1 MVNPD
6 TAALSIWH
14 GLAPTFWHQFTRL
27 GEAQLLLPALLLAT
41 VWLARRPGGGRL
53 AVVWLV
59 ATTAAALLTTVTK
72 VAFIGYGVGYAP
84 LDFTGISGHA
94 MFAAAVL
101 PPLVLLAGSAGAGVG
116 AGAGEIAVAGAGD
129 AAQRRRLLVAGY
141 LLAGAVAVSRV
152 MVGAHSWSEV
162 VAGAALGALSS
173 GVVLASNRMP
183 AARLARWLPVALVA
197 WGLVA
202 VAAAPPS
209 ATHDL
214 VTRLALAQ
222 SGRAQPYHR
231 WEMQR
236 DHRLRQLRSDRLHP
250 PGGDRV
256 HPPGGDRMHPPGAG
270 LAPGLARVCHLP
282 HSPLM
287 KSTT

>member
-14 GLAPTFWHQFTRL
+14 GLAPTFWHQLTRL

-53 AVVWLV
+53 AVLWLA
-59 ATTAAALLTTVTK
+59 ATATAALLTTATK

-101 PPLVLLAGSAGAGVG
+101 PPLVLLAGSAGSG
-116 AGAGEIAVAGAGD
+116 AGAGVGTGDMAGAGAGD

-173 GVVLASNRMP
+173 GMVLASNRMP
-183 AARLARWLPVALVA
+183 AVRLARWLPVVLVA

-209 ATHDL
+209 TTHDL

-222 SGRAQPYHR
+222 SGRTQPYHR

-236 DHRLRQLRSDRLHP
+236 EYRLHQLRSDRLNL
-250 PGGDRV
+250 PGADRT
-256 HPPGGDRMHPPGAG
+256 HPPGAG
-270 LAPGLARVCHLP
+270 LAPGLGAGPGAGSLQPR
-282 HSPLM
+282 
-287 KSTT
+287 

>member
-1 MVNPD
+1 MDNPN
-6 TAALSIWH
+6 TAALSLWH
-14 GLAPTFWHQFTRL
+14 DLTPSFWHQLTRL

-41 VWLARRPGGGRL
+41 VWLARRPGGGRPAVGWL
-53 AVVWLV
+53 A
-59 ATTAAALLTTVTK
+59 ATSIAALLTTATK
-72 VAFIGYGVGYAP
+72 VAFIGYGIGYAP

-116 AGAGEIAVAGAGD
+116 AGVGAGAGVGTGVRAGTGAGGGAGQGD
-129 AAQRRRLLVAGY
+129 AAQRRCLLVAGY

-173 GVVLASNRMP
+173 GVVLASSRMP
-183 AARLARWLPVALVA
+183 AARLARWLPVALAA

-202 VAAAPPS
+202 VAAAPRS
-209 ATHDL
+209 VTHDL

-236 DHRLRQLRSDRLHP
+236 DHWLRQPRNDHLLP
-250 PGGDRV
+250 PGGKHV
-256 HPPGGDRMHPPGAG
+256 HPPGRAAG
-270 LAPGLARVCHLP
+270 PVAGSLQPR
-282 HSPLM
+282 
-287 KSTT
+287 